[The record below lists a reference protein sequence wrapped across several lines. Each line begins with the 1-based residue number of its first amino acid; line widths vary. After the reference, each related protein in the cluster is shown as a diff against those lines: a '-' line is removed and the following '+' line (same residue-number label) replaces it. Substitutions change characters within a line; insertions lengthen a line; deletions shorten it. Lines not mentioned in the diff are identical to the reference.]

1 MRSFPWDS
9 VATSIGED
17 GYPVY
22 DRVYQASDLREV
34 YETFFSNGIFTDSET
49 ALKVSPG
56 EGMTVRVAP
65 GRCCINGTVGYEEEE
80 RELALTASGT
90 MDRIDTVVL
99 RWDSA
104 LDARSI
110 DLYVL
115 AGAPSETPVRPTL
128 TRSETVWE
136 LGLCDV
142 YVTAHMLQTKA
153 EKMTDT
159 RLDSSRCGVVA
170 PFVRLDTSNFYDQ
183 LQEQTQIAVDLA
195 QAALDGTVVGQ
206 LQDDIDGKVSKSGD
220 TMTGDLVIARN
231 DGHNATYSPESALW
245 EDVSAKLKVM
255 AAAQYNGSDGAY
267 ASLSAI
273 DAESGAAFNW
283 LRLRRN
289 DSILGKPLSVSSGG
303 TGGTTTAAA
312 RTNLSVPM
320 IVNDAEDTCSL
331 RYPDGSK
338 IDDRV
343 LQAPEYGIFP
353 VRGTGGEPNAN
364 CRLGMTSNPWFSA
377 AIKNLYIQG
386 SGARL
391 IWNGVPMNSQGVYS
405 FGSQQEVIQ
414 NNLAAGGSVNR
425 TCQFTL
431 RDADNIMDVAVLMGE
446 QWYCAAYVKE
456 HTISNGVLTVTL
468 QIINTTTATHNCSV
482 RITALERYMGVVNR

>member
-128 TRSETVWE
+128 TRSATVWE

-142 YVTAHMLQTKA
+142 YVTAHMLQTKS

-159 RLDSSRCGVVA
+159 RLDSNRCGVVA
-170 PFVRLDTSNFYDQ
+170 PFVKLNTQNFYDQ
-183 LQEQTQIAVDLA
+183 LQAQTQIAVELA
-195 QAALDGTVVGQ
+195 QAALDDTIAGQ
-206 LQDDIDGKVSKSGD
+206 LQNGIDGKVSKSGD
-220 TMTGDLVIARN
+220 TM
-231 DGHNATYSPESALW
+231 
-245 EDVSAKLKVM
+245 
-255 AAAQYNGSDGAY
+255 
-267 ASLSAI
+267 
-273 DAESGAAFNW
+273 SGALN
-283 LRLRRN
+283 LEV
-289 DSILGKPLSVSSGG
+289 PLAIESGG
-303 TGGTTTAAA
+303 TGDTSAAGA
-312 RTNLSVPM
+312 RTSLGTPAYIAGANGHFGLANPSGVDTGWCRSPKSGFLPYDSENKGSSQLGAYGWPWMNVWTQKVSIDSGGSIAFGNATYKDNFFVDSNALTLSLV
-320 IVNDAEDTCSL
+320 AKSL
-331 RYPDGSK
+331 
-338 IDDRV
+338 
-343 LQAPEYGIFP
+343 A
-353 VRGTGGEPNAN
+353 
-364 CRLGMTSNPWFSA
+364 
-377 AIKNLYIQG
+377 
-386 SGARL
+386 
-391 IWNGVPMNSQGVYS
+391 SQGTANVTGTLTLPAGIEDYWLC
-405 FGSQQEVIQ
+405 
-414 NNLAAGGSVNR
+414 LA
-425 TCQFTL
+425 TL
-431 RDADNIMDVAVLMGE
+431 DGCVG
-446 QWYCAAYVKE
+446 YCSTQKSGNTL
-456 HTISNGVLTVTL
+456 TI
-468 QIINTTTATHNCSV
+468 TATV
-482 RITALERYMGVVNR
+482 RNVRNVTANVAIRVFVVTQFKGILKR

>member
-104 LDARSI
+104 LDARNI

-142 YVTAHMLQTKA
+142 YVTAHMLQTKS

-159 RLDSSRCGVVA
+159 RLDSARCGVVA

-206 LQDDIDGKVSKSGD
+206 LQESINAVDEKADAKVSKAGD
-220 TMTGDLVIARN
+220 TMTGAL
-231 DGHNATYSPESALW
+231 TLESPLA
-245 EDVSAKLKVM
+245 VT
-255 AAAQYNGSDGAY
+255 
-267 ASLSAI
+267 
-273 DAESGAAFNW
+273 
-283 LRLRRN
+283 
-289 DSILGKPLSVSSGG
+289 SGG
-303 TGGTTTAAA
+303 TGASSAADA
-312 RTNLSVPM
+312 RVSLGALGAALANGYHGMTRPDGN
-320 IVNDAEDTCSL
+320 AEDWIRTTQ
-331 RYPDGSK
+331 K
-338 IDDRV
+338 
-343 LQAPEYGIFP
+343 GILP
-353 VRGTGGEPNAN
+353 YQ
-364 CRLGMTSNPWFSA
+364 
-377 AIKNLYIQG
+377 K
-386 SGARL
+386 
-391 IWNGVPMNSQGVYS
+391 
-405 FGSQQEVIQ
+405 
-414 NNLAAGGSVNR
+414 GGSSTVGENGWPFSNIYTNAINLNGHAMFVNP
-425 TCQFTL
+425 
-431 RDADNIMDVAVLMGE
+431 
-446 QWYCAAYVKE
+446 
-456 HTISNGVLTVTL
+456 VLTVAY
-468 QIINTTTATHNCSV
+468 NTTVTADNVASQGSSTKSATVTIEYPNGIFDYIAIPVFSSCNGYISTSKSGNKVIVSV
-482 RITALERYMGVVNR
+482 TMRNPFSSTRSIACTVYIICRHWSAAEIS

>member
-115 AGAPSETPVRPTL
+115 AGAPSDTPVRPTL

-142 YVTAHMLQTKA
+142 YITAHMLQTKA

-159 RLDSSRCGVVA
+159 RLDSARCGVVA

-183 LQEQTQIAVDLA
+183 LQAQTKIAVDLA
-195 QAALDGTVVGQ
+195 QSAIDGTA
-206 LQDDIDGKVSKSGD
+206 LAGKVSKAGD
-220 TMTGDLVIARN
+220 TMTGPLTLDV
-231 DGHNATYSPESALW
+231 AL
-245 EDVSAKLKVM
+245 
-255 AAAQYNGSDGAY
+255 
-267 ASLSAI
+267 AI
-273 DAESGAAFNW
+273 T
-283 LRLRRN
+283 
-289 DSILGKPLSVSSGG
+289 SGG
-303 TGGTTTAAA
+303 TGCKTNEEFRNLIRDTLYPVGCVYLSYNSTSPASLFGGSWTQITGRFLRMDNNVNTGGSDTHSHGAGGLMALINIRSRDKYLYEKGIAAA
-312 RTNLSVPM
+312 EWLPSYWGGAFSYVGNTNISVKHNEAVQVVGSTGSASNVPM
-320 IVNDAEDTCSL
+320 
-331 RYPDGSK
+331 Y
-338 IDDRV
+338 
-343 LQAPEYGIFP
+343 Q
-353 VRGTGGEPNAN
+353 
-364 CRLGMTSNPWFSA
+364 
-377 AIKNLYIQG
+377 NLY
-386 SGARL
+386 AWR
-391 IWNGVPMNSQGVYS
+391 
-405 FGSQQEVIQ
+405 
-414 NNLAAGGSVNR
+414 R
-425 TCQFTL
+425 T
-431 RDADNIMDVAVLMGE
+431 A
-446 QWYCAAYVKE
+446 
-456 HTISNGVLTVTL
+456 
-468 QIINTTTATHNCSV
+468 
-482 RITALERYMGVVNR
+482 